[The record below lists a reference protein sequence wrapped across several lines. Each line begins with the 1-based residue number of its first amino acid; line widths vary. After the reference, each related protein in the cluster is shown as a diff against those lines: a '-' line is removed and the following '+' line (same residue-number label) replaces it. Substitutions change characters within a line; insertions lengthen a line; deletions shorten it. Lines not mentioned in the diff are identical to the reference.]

1 MDRSEPIRILYIEDD
16 PGLARLMQK
25 RLGKAGYSVDI
36 ASDGKAGIAKYYA
49 NSYDVVFVDQSLPV
63 HDGLEVI
70 RILGSNSHL
79 PPTIMI
85 TGTGDERVAVE
96 AMKLGADDYIVKDVD
111 GGYLNLLPSV
121 IEKAL
126 QQRRAV
132 EEKQRAEEAL
142 RKEQEKFQTL
152 VEESPLGVS
161 IIGEGNCFN
170 YINHTFTEIFG
181 YTREDIPTEREWLA
195 KAYPDEEYRD
205 NVIATWIK
213 DLKKSQGGEFRPR
226 VFTVTCK
233 DGSKKVIYCR
243 PITMKH
249 GDLFV
254 TYEDISDRV
263 RAEEALRESGEKL
276 EKLHEVARRLS
287 ACASEEE
294 VYHLAVDAAK
304 KILTFSFCSL
314 GIVEGRQI
322 VTKVSD
328 PQPYPDEIRSISVD
342 DGLMGK
348 TYRNGKMYILGEM
361 RKAPKARP
369 SQLEYLSLVSAPI
382 GDLGVFQ
389 VASIEPDAFTENDT
403 RLLELLLGHTAAS
416 IKRIRLQNELKEQ
429 AIHDS
434 LTGLHNRYY
443 LNQVLDREVKRSK
456 RYNHCMAFLMID
468 VNRFKEINDRYG
480 HQVGDDILK
489 EVALAL
495 REAVRESDIVVRYG
509 GDEFLLILPE
519 TDGESDVVK
528 RRITR
533 NTALRNKKDGRLDFP
548 VTLSIGSAYWDPKD
562 HKSVE
567 EILNEADRR
576 MYEDKKMHNG
586 HAKGGVHA

>member
-1 MDRSEPIRILYIEDD
+1 MDQPKPIRILYVEDD
-16 PGLARLMQK
+16 PGLARLLQK
-25 RLGKAGYSVDI
+25 RLGKAGYAVDI
-36 ASDGKAGIAKYYA
+36 AADGQEGVAKYHA
-49 NSYDVVFVDQSLPV
+49 DPYDVVLVDQSLPI

-70 RILGSNSHL
+70 SILGSNGTL

-111 GGYLNLLPSV
+111 GGYLSLLPAV

-132 EEKQRAEEAL
+132 KEKQRAEEAL

-161 IIGEGNCFN
+161 IIGEENRFN

-181 YTREDIPTEREWLA
+181 YTLDDIPTEREWFA
-195 KAYPDEEYRD
+195 KAYPDEGYRD

-213 DLKKSQGGEFRPR
+213 DLQKSRGEKFRPR
-226 VFTVTCK
+226 VFTAICK
-233 DGSKKVIYCR
+233 DGSKKVIYTR
-243 PITMKH
+243 PISMKH

-254 TYEDISDRV
+254 TYEDITDRV

-276 EKLHEVARRLS
+276 EKLHDVARRLS

-294 VYHLAVDAAK
+294 VYHLAVNAAK

-328 PQPYPDEIRSISVD
+328 PPPYPDETPSTSVD
-342 DGLMGK
+342 EGLIGK
-348 TYRNGKMYILGEM
+348 TYRNRKMYIFGER
-361 RKAPKARP
+361 RKATNGRSPR
-369 SQLEYLSLVSAPI
+369 LEYLSLVSAPI
-382 GDLGVFQ
+382 GDFGVFQ

-403 RLLELLLGHTAAS
+403 RLLELLLGHTAAA

-443 LNQVLDREVKRSK
+443 LNQVLDQEVKRSK

-480 HQVGDDILK
+480 HQVGDEILK
-489 EVALAL
+489 EVASSL
-495 REAVRESDIVVRYG
+495 RQAVRETDIVIRYG

-519 TDGESDVVK
+519 TDGESNIVK
-528 RRITR
+528 QRIAK
-533 NTALRNKKDGRLDFP
+533 NTALRNKKNGRLDFP

-562 HKSVE
+562 PKSVE

-576 MYEDKKMHNG
+576 MYEDKKMHND
-586 HAKGGVHA
+586 HAKRGVHA

>member
-1 MDRSEPIRILYIEDD
+1 VDQPKPIRILYVEDD
-16 PGLARLMQK
+16 PGLARLLQK
-25 RLGKAGYSVDI
+25 RLGKAGYAVDI
-36 ASDGKAGIAKYYA
+36 AADGQEGIAKYHA
-49 NSYDVVFVDQSLPV
+49 DPYDVVLVDQSLPI

-70 RILGSNSHL
+70 SILGSNGTL

-111 GGYLNLLPSV
+111 GGYLSLLPAV

-132 EEKQRAEEAL
+132 KEKQRAEEAL

-161 IIGEGNCFN
+161 IIGEENRFN

-181 YTREDIPTEREWLA
+181 YTLDDIPTEREWFA
-195 KAYPDEEYRD
+195 KAYPDEGYRD

-213 DLKKSQGGEFRPR
+213 DLQKSRGEKFRPR
-226 VFTVTCK
+226 VFTAICK
-233 DGSKKVIYCR
+233 DGSKKVIYTR
-243 PITMKH
+243 PISMKH

-254 TYEDISDRV
+254 TYEDITDRV

-276 EKLHEVARRLS
+276 EKLHDVARRLS

-294 VYHLAVDAAK
+294 VYHLAVNAAK

-328 PQPYPDEIRSISVD
+328 PPPYPDETPSTSVD
-342 DGLMGK
+342 EGLIGK
-348 TYRNGKMYILGEM
+348 TYRNRKMYIFGER
-361 RKAPKARP
+361 RKATNGRSPR
-369 SQLEYLSLVSAPI
+369 LEYLSLVSAPI
-382 GDLGVFQ
+382 GDFGVFQ

-403 RLLELLLGHTAAS
+403 RLLELLLGHTAAA

-443 LNQVLDREVKRSK
+443 LNQVLDQEVKRSK

-480 HQVGDDILK
+480 HQVGDEILK
-489 EVALAL
+489 EVASSL
-495 REAVRESDIVVRYG
+495 RQAVRETDIVIRYG

-519 TDGESDVVK
+519 TDGESNIVK
-528 RRITR
+528 QRIAK
-533 NTALRNKKDGRLDFP
+533 NTALRNKKEGRLDFP
-548 VTLSIGSAYWDPKD
+548 ITLSIGSAYWDPKD
-562 HKSVE
+562 PKSVE

-576 MYEDKKMHNG
+576 MYEDKKMHND
-586 HAKGGVHA
+586 HAKRGVHA

>member
-1 MDRSEPIRILYIEDD
+1 
-16 PGLARLMQK
+16 
-25 RLGKAGYSVDI
+25 
-36 ASDGKAGIAKYYA
+36 
-49 NSYDVVFVDQSLPV
+49 
-63 HDGLEVI
+63 
-70 RILGSNSHL
+70 
-79 PPTIMI
+79 
-85 TGTGDERVAVE
+85 
-96 AMKLGADDYIVKDVD
+96 MKLGADDYIVKDVD
-111 GGYLNLLPSV
+111 GGYLSLLPAV

-132 EEKQRAEEAL
+132 KEKQRAEEAL

-161 IIGEGNCFN
+161 SIGEGNCFN

-287 ACASEEE
+287 ACASEEG
-294 VYHLAVDAAK
+294 VSHLAVDAAK

-342 DGLMGK
+342 DGLIGK
-348 TYRNGKMYILGEM
+348 TF
-361 RKAPKARP
+361 RK
-369 SQLEYLSLVSAPI
+369 
-382 GDLGVFQ
+382 
-389 VASIEPDAFTENDT
+389 
-403 RLLELLLGHTAAS
+403 
-416 IKRIRLQNELKEQ
+416 
-429 AIHDS
+429 
-434 LTGLHNRYY
+434 
-443 LNQVLDREVKRSK
+443 
-456 RYNHCMAFLMID
+456 
-468 VNRFKEINDRYG
+468 
-480 HQVGDDILK
+480 
-489 EVALAL
+489 
-495 REAVRESDIVVRYG
+495 
-509 GDEFLLILPE
+509 
-519 TDGESDVVK
+519 
-528 RRITR
+528 
-533 NTALRNKKDGRLDFP
+533 
-548 VTLSIGSAYWDPKD
+548 
-562 HKSVE
+562 
-567 EILNEADRR
+567 
-576 MYEDKKMHNG
+576 
-586 HAKGGVHA
+586 

>member
-1 MDRSEPIRILYIEDD
+1 VDQPKPIRILYVEDD
-16 PGLARLMQK
+16 PGLARLLQK
-25 RLGKAGYSVDI
+25 RLGKAGYAVDI
-36 ASDGKAGIAKYYA
+36 AADGQEGVAKYHA
-49 NSYDVVFVDQSLPV
+49 DPYDVVLVDQSLPI

-70 RILGSNSHL
+70 SILGSNGTL

-111 GGYLNLLPSV
+111 GGYLSLLPAV

-132 EEKQRAEEAL
+132 KEKQRAEEAL

-161 IIGEGNCFN
+161 IIGEENRFN

-181 YTREDIPTEREWLA
+181 YTLDDIPTEREWFA
-195 KAYPDEEYRD
+195 KAYPDEGYRD

-213 DLKKSQGGEFRPR
+213 DLQKSRGEKFRPR
-226 VFTVTCK
+226 VFTAICK
-233 DGSKKVIYCR
+233 DGSKKVIYTR
-243 PITMKH
+243 PISMKH

-254 TYEDISDRV
+254 TYEDITDRV

-276 EKLHEVARRLS
+276 EKLHDVARRLS

-294 VYHLAVDAAK
+294 VYHLAVNAAK

-328 PQPYPDEIRSISVD
+328 PPPYPDETPSTSVD
-342 DGLMGK
+342 EGLIGK
-348 TYRNGKMYILGEM
+348 TYRNRKMYIFGER
-361 RKAPKARP
+361 RKATNGRSPR
-369 SQLEYLSLVSAPI
+369 LEYLSLVSAPI
-382 GDLGVFQ
+382 GDFGVFQ

-403 RLLELLLGHTAAS
+403 RLLELLLGHTAAA

-443 LNQVLDREVKRSK
+443 LNQVLDQEVKRSK

-480 HQVGDDILK
+480 HQVGDEILK
-489 EVALAL
+489 EVASSL
-495 REAVRESDIVVRYG
+495 RQAVRETDIVIRYG

-519 TDGESDVVK
+519 TDGESNIVK
-528 RRITR
+528 QRIAK
-533 NTALRNKKDGRLDFP
+533 NTALRNKKNGRLDFP

-562 HKSVE
+562 PKSVE

-576 MYEDKKMHNG
+576 MYEDKKMHND
-586 HAKGGVHA
+586 HAKRGVHA